1 MSRHLSLVHATSAG
15 CCAVGLAHD
24 GECGKDELY
33 WAHSI
38 TFADSVAR
46 VREATRERRQVD
58 STNSILLPE
67 TVTTLVSFGGRDGI
81 RTHDLLIA
89 NEEKSKLRCGT
100 TIT

>member
-15 CCAVGLAHD
+15 CCAVGLA
-24 GECGKDELY
+24 LY

-67 TVTTLVSFGGRDGI
+67 TVTTLVSSGGRDGI

>member
-15 CCAVGLAHD
+15 CCAVGLA
-24 GECGKDELY
+24 LY

-46 VREATRERRQVD
+46 VREATRERKQVD

-67 TVTTLVSFGGRDGI
+67 TVTTLVSFDGRDGI
-81 RTHDLLIA
+81 RTPDLLIA
-89 NEEKSKLRCGT
+89 NEEKSKLRLGAT
-100 TIT
+100 VT